1 LATAGK
7 LLENKDE
14 DKNYRQAA
22 KNAKGRP
29 KNWQERFLLVLSPFS
44 RPFLLSSLSV
54 LGALAVKMVGHRLPG
69 NRSCRRPNNP
79 QNPAT
84 CKPLPTSVSV
94 RFHAEE
100 N

>member
-44 RPFLLSSLSV
+44 RLFL
-54 LGALAVKMVGHRLPG
+54 
-69 NRSCRRPNNP
+69 
-79 QNPAT
+79 
-84 CKPLPTSVSV
+84 
-94 RFHAEE
+94 
-100 N
+100 